1 MRHED
6 IKPGT
11 RVICVYRGSHMWK
24 LATIMTPYSPF
35 HGFSVRWDDPYI
47 NYADDWSY
55 PTSFELATDQSI
67 QHLDESIKK
76 KIDQERRLKHAMQY
90 L

>member
-1 MRHED
+1 MRVED
-6 IKPGT
+6 IKPGV
-11 RVICVYRGSHMWK
+11 RVICVYRGSHIGKM
-24 LATIMTPYSPF
+24 ATIVTPYSPS
-35 HGFSVRWDDPYI
+35 HGFSVRWDDPFV

-67 QHLDESIKK
+67 HRLDENIKRE
-76 KIDQERRLKHAMQY
+76 IDQERRLKHANQY